1 MASLPFF
8 PACDLVRALWGI
20 HYLGLEAD
28 CHRCEQPL
36 ALGLGPVSATIHH
49 SYLVLTT
56 WAQGSHLIF
65 LGLRFLI
72 CTRKKFTTFH
82 KCAARKCVQHIVIG
96 TQWTLTEHWIN
107 KRQRLYLSYLPLSSP
122 QMSCVMPT
130 TNKCSLGVCK
140 TSKIGWW
147 WRHRRL
153 ESILN
158 WQVLLTGKESLGLSL

>member
-1 MASLPFF
+1 MWFSQSIVRYSLSWFGSR
-8 PACDLVRALWGI
+8 LSSVW
-20 HYLGLEAD
+20 
-28 CHRCEQPL
+28 
-36 ALGLGPVSATIHH
+36 AT
-49 SYLVLTT
+49 SGT
-56 WAQGSHLIF
+56 WAWTSFCYNTPFIPSANYMGSGKSPHL

-96 TQWTLTEHWIN
+96 PQWTLTKHWIN

-122 QMSCVMPT
+122 QMPCVLPT
-130 TNKCSLGVCK
+130 TNECSLGVCK

-158 WQVLLTGKESLGLSL
+158 WQVLLSGKESLGLSL